1 MCGIAGILHFDGR
14 AINPGLL
21 LCMTRTLV
29 HRGPDEEGYFIND
42 GKQKSWEARRPGSW
56 EAKRPGCW
64 EAWRLG
70 RGKVEGK

>member
-14 AINPGLL
+14 PIDLEL
-21 LCMTRTLV
+21 IVRMTRTLV
-29 HRGPDEEGYFIND
+29 HRGPDEEGYFINT
-42 GKQKSWEARRPGSW
+42 GKQKSW